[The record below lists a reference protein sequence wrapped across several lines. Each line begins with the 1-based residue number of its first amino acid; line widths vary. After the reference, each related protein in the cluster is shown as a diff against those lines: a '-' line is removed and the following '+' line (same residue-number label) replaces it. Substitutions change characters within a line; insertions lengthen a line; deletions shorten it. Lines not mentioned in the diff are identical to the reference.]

1 MTNTDFFEG
10 LRYSKSQYESIMA
23 ASNADLS
30 GFKANGGKM
39 ITWHGL
45 ADEAI
50 PPKGSEQYYNRVL
63 NGYLKAHDFYRFF
76 EAPGAGHCYGG
87 LGPIPNDALSQL
99 MAWVEKNIAPDQ
111 LRATKGSNNT
121 ERDLC
126 PYPLQQKY
134 IGGDPRN
141 ATSFTCT
148 SSQ

>member
-1 MTNTDFFEG
+1 
-10 LRYSKSQYESIMA
+10 MA
-23 ASNADLS
+23 DWDQ
-30 GFKANGGKM
+30 F
-39 ITWHGL
+39 
-45 ADEAI
+45 
-50 PPKGSEQYYNRVL
+50 Q
-63 NGYLKAHDFYRFF
+63 
-76 EAPGAGHCYGG
+76 
-87 LGPIPNDALSQL
+87 NDALSQL